1 MLIVFHRN
9 LARFTSSSLLKQ
21 YHPFGRFFLLL
32 KTLCTNGKSFRWSLS
47 MKFLE
52 QQSSAVSRRQRNI
65 LVRLLDPQ
73 RRSWI
78 FVSEL
83 NLISYQCLIAMSV
96 LNPVA
101 KRDYFRL
108 YWSDEGFKH
117 ADEVVNK
124 IVRIHYC
131 VLAMLTLTTSSLT
144 STRLNMI
151 TSIPNA

>member
-1 MLIVFHRN
+1 
-9 LARFTSSSLLKQ
+9 
-21 YHPFGRFFLLL
+21 
-32 KTLCTNGKSFRWSLS
+32 
-47 MKFLE
+47 
-52 QQSSAVSRRQRNI
+52 
-65 LVRLLDPQ
+65 
-73 RRSWI
+73 
-78 FVSEL
+78 
-83 NLISYQCLIAMSV
+83 MSV

-131 VLAMLTLTTSSLT
+131 VLATLTLTTFSLT